1 MANVKL
7 SPRELDI
14 VCNADLILTKNNI
27 IAKVYDLFGS
37 LSEYNV
43 STADQFLAEEIK
55 NISPKISKGENYEG
69 LPWVML
75 DYPRYFT
82 ANDVFAIRTYFWWGN
97 FFSITLH
104 VKGKF
109 QQQFQINNFKS
120 ENSDWYLCCNE
131 AEWQHHFRENNFKLL
146 NEFSDEEIRKL
157 IFIKLAKKI
166 PLNQWDDVET
176 FLKKAF
182 VTILNG
188 FNKD

>member
-43 STADQFLAEEIK
+43 STADQFLTEEIK

>member
-43 STADQFLAEEIK
+43 SRADQFLAEEIK

-131 AEWQHHFRENNFKLL
+131 VEWQHHFRENNFKLL
-146 NEFSDEEIRKL
+146 NEFSDEDIRKL